1 MLVEKA
7 FRMLKGRFKLL
18 LKRVDIPLRHM
29 PDLVT
34 VYICL
39 HNMCI
44 ANSGGFDMDSALEA

>member
-1 MLVEKA
+1 MSVEKA
-7 FRMLKGRFKLL
+7 FGMLNGRFKLL

-34 VYICL
+34 AYICL

-44 ANSGGFDMDSALEA
+44 ANLDGFDMD